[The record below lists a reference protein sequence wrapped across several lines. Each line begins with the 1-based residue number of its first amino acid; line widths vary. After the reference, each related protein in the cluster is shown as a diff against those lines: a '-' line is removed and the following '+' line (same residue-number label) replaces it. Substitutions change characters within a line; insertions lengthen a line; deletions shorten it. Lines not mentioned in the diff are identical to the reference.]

1 MPRFFFCGLLLV
13 ITLSAQSQDYVK
25 KLDSLIALIPNT
37 KGPVLTKT
45 FNRINEYSLLV
56 PRVTAFRKANE
67 AMIEANKSKE
77 VFAHFLALRNIS
89 WLHAQY
95 QEQTQALHFMQ
106 EGLAYALEK
115 ADSFTLGLSYF
126 YTAEF
131 YRSQQL
137 LANALENLLKASTI
151 FEALKDY
158 RYVTECRN
166 IATNIHYQARNF
178 IQAIE
183 EAQLVVKHHQLIPIA
198 ERTDEDDFQLMSI
211 YNTLGLCYNQ
221 TRQYDKAISHYKL
234 SEDIA
239 KKIKNDFWIGLING
253 NCATVYNELGLFD
266 KAIQALKLDF
276 NISRKF
282 NQPESAI
289 RAASQIAEI
298 YMEQG
303 DATQAQEYLDS
314 ARRLTTGIKRFEL
327 VDFWRVEAFIEK
339 QRGDV
344 DAAFVALEKYSKLR
358 DSLYRQSE
366 ALNLTK
372 VKANYDLERKQ
383 KEIEAFALK
392 DQQHRDRIQLQNI
405 IIAASSII
413 VLLLLALVLVYIL
426 NVRKLKQVN
435 TLIKRQHQE
444 IEYKNEELE
453 AQSQQLKKANELAN
467 SLNSQLEQKV
477 NERTHELELT
487 LTELDTFLYRSS
499 HDIRRPLSTLLGL
512 ENIARLQ
519 TKDPHVLKL
528 FSLVGETVRH
538 MDSMLLKLQMA
549 YELTQHGIEFEKVAV
564 SEIVQD
570 QVAKFQKKNT
580 DGTIELDI
588 PSKKSIPIL
597 SNAKLLTIII
607 KNLLENGIHF
617 RKPEMTGDAHILV
630 QIFYNEND
638 LQLVVTDNGV
648 GIDSVYLPK
657 IFDQYFKGTETSKGN
672 GMGLFLVKKALD
684 KLNGTIDVTSKLG
697 HGSIFK
703 VTLPYTPSH

>member
-1 MPRFFFCGLLLV
+1 MPRFFFCSLLIV
-13 ITLSAQSQDYVK
+13 IALSAQSQDYVK
-25 KLDSLIALIPNT
+25 KIDSLIAIIPSAN
-37 KGPVLTKT
+37 GPILTKT
-45 FNRINEYSLLV
+45 FNKINEYCLVV
-56 PRVTAFRKANE
+56 PRATAFTKANE
-67 AMIEANKSKE
+67 ALAQATKSKE

-89 WLHAQY
+89 WLHAHY
-95 QEQTQALHFMQ
+95 QEQTKALHFMQ
-106 EGLAYALEK
+106 EGLAYAQEK

-126 YTAEF
+126 YTADF
-131 YRSQQL
+131 YKSQQL
-137 LANALENLLKASTI
+137 LATSLENLLKASTI

-158 RYVTECRN
+158 RYVAGCRN

-183 EAQLVVKHHQLIPIA
+183 EAQLVVNHYQLIPVA
-198 ERTDEDDFQLMSI
+198 ERTDEDEFQIMST
-211 YNTLGLCYNQ
+211 YNTLGLSYYQ
-221 TRQYDKAISHYKL
+221 TRQFEKALVHYKL
-234 SEDIA
+234 AEEVA
-239 KKIKNDFWIGLING
+239 KKIRNDFWIGLING
-253 NCATVYNELGLFD
+253 NCAIVYNELDLFD
-266 KAIQALKLDF
+266 KALEALKLDF
-276 NISRKF
+276 KISRKF
-282 NQPESAI
+282 NQPESAV
-289 RAASQIAEI
+289 RAASKMAEI
-298 YMEQG
+298 YMQQG
-303 DATQAQEYLDS
+303 DATQAEKYLDS
-314 ARRLTTGIKRFEL
+314 AKRLIPGLKHSEL
-327 VDFWRVEAFIEK
+327 ADFWRVEAFIKK
-339 QRGDV
+339 QRGDIN
-344 DAAFVALEKYSKLR
+344 AAFAALEKYSMLR
-358 DSLYRQSE
+358 DSVYRQSE

-453 AQSQQLKKANELAN
+453 AQSQQLKRANELAN

-477 NERTHELELT
+477 DERTHELELT

-538 MDSMLLKLQMA
+538 MDGMLLKLQMA
-549 YELTQHGIEFEKVAV
+549 YELTQHGIEFEKVSV
-564 SEIVQD
+564 TEIIKD
-570 QVAKFQKKNT
+570 QVTKFQKKIT
-580 DGTIELDI
+580 EGVIDFDV
-588 PSKKSIPIL
+588 PSKESVSII

-607 KNLLENGIHF
+607 KNLLENALHF
-617 RKPEMTGDAHILV
+617 RKPEMTGDSHVLV
-630 QIFYNEND
+630 QIFYAEND

-648 GIDSVYLPK
+648 GIDSIYLPK

-684 KLNGTIDVTSKLG
+684 KLNGTIEVTSKLG

-703 VTLPYTPSH
+703 VTLPYTPTH